1 MQSTFTNASLRDMSK
16 PQAIGYV
23 RVSTHGQA
31 ESGLGM
37 AAQEHAIRE
46 HCRVN
51 GLDLVRIYADPGV
64 SGSKA
69 LQSRSDGAKA
79 CRWLSAK
86 ARKGKRPVIVFAR
99 IDRAFRSVL
108 DLLTEVERWRK
119 EGVAAHFVDLGLC
132 ADPDL
137 GGMRGVTSRLVL
149 TILGAVAEME
159 RELIRE
165 RTKAGLSRARAN
177 KQSTGRRRYGFTRQ
191 HEPIEYELSV
201 VGWILTLDDKGL
213 GPTAIAKELFDR
225 RIARARGEDCA
236 WDKSTVYGIV
246 KRFRRA
252 EEEGTE
258 AYAAYE
264 RSKADRDGR
273 ARHRWREQ
281 HRRRRLRQNE
291 RKKAAAERF
300 NEAFTIM
307 REAQAVIREEPIAV
321 PLTTLQMEKK
331 REQEFKDRRGER

>member
-1 MQSTFTNASLRDMSK
+1 M
-16 PQAIGYV
+16 
-23 RVSTHGQA
+23 
-31 ESGLGM
+31 
-37 AAQEHAIRE
+37 
-46 HCRVN
+46 
-51 GLDLVRIYADPGV
+51 
-64 SGSKA
+64 
-69 LQSRSDGAKA
+69 
-79 CRWLSAK
+79 
-86 ARKGKRPVIVFAR
+86 
-99 IDRAFRSVL
+99 
-108 DLLTEVERWRK
+108 
-119 EGVAAHFVDLGLC
+119 
-132 ADPDL
+132 
-137 GGMRGVTSRLVL
+137 
-149 TILGAVAEME
+149 
-159 RELIRE
+159 
-165 RTKAGLSRARAN
+165 
-177 KQSTGRRRYGFTRQ
+177 
-191 HEPIEYELSV
+191 
-201 VGWILTLDDKGL
+201 TLDDKGL